1 MVIMDISWWFH
12 QQQWWFSRWF
22 KQQEW
27 CLFSRVLIGIL
38 CGSTSPNGRTF
49 VGELSFIVHLYTTQC
64 DTLIHTC
71 SDTYTCIWL
80 YIYIYIYTYSN
91 INRYIIVISSY
102 IYIYILYTLYVQCSK
117 PSVVHWLV
125 NRIFL
130 FSDNPRFVLDSRT
143 PYSD

>member
-1 MVIMDISWWFH
+1 MSWWFH
-12 QQQWWFSRWF
+12 QQQWWFSTWF

-71 SDTYTCIWL
+71 SDTYACIWL
-80 YIYIYIYTYSN
+80 YIYIIYTYSN

-102 IYIYILYTLYVQCSK
+102 IYIYIYYTHCMCSVQNHLSSTGWSIGFSCLAIIPVLYWIVEPHTVI
-117 PSVVHWLV
+117 
-125 NRIFL
+125 N
-130 FSDNPRFVLDSRT
+130 
-143 PYSD
+143 